1 MFRNKKEN
9 ADYSKISLSDFS
21 DDDSTSSDEENN
33 ISDPR
38 RSGTYYSDRQQQ
50 PSRNGGGVGTN
61 NYTTKT
67 SNNNSNGMPTTTA
80 TRQQQQ
86 QQQLL
91 QQDQGLEMLS
101 QSAERLGNL
110 SMAISDELSQQNV
123 MLDEMD
129 QELDQAHA
137 GLDVVTRKTKEFLEK
152 AGLATSQN
160 CWLIATLSGV
170 VLLLLFLI
178 LYT

>member
-38 RSGTYYSDRQQQ
+38 RSGTYYSDHQQQ
-50 PSRNGGGVGTN
+50 PSRNGDTN

-67 SNNNSNGMPTTTA
+67 CNNSNGGMPTTTA
-80 TRQQQQ
+80 ASRQQQ

-91 QQDQGLEMLS
+91 QQQDQGLEMLS

-152 AGLATSQN
+152 AGATSQN